1 MRFPDLPRRKLLIGG
16 AVAAAVLIALL
27 AYSLSGSKP
36 PGPGPDEKKGA
47 ASKPAL
53 TVTVTAP
60 EQAMLPVTLTANG
73 NLAAWQEAS
82 VGAEAS
88 GLRIAQVRVN
98 VGDRVRKG
106 QVLATFAADTVRADL
121 AQARAALAEAEAS
134 AAEAASNATRARSL
148 QTTGA
153 LSASQINQYLTAE
166 KTAQARVQAANAQFQ
181 AQQVRL
187 AQTAVHAPDDGV
199 ISARS
204 ATVGAVVPNGTELF
218 RLIRKGR
225 LEWRAEVTSTELGRL
240 SAGTAATVTAASG
253 ARLGG
258 RVRTIAPSID
268 PQSRIALVYVDV
280 EPLPGPAAGSA
291 RAGMF
296 ARGEFE
302 LGAVPTLTVPQQSVV
317 VREGFNYVFR
327 LNPDNRVSQVKVQIG
342 RIAGD
347 RLEIASGLA
356 ADVRIVATGAGFL
369 NDGDLVRVVDPAAA
383 AGAGPAAAA
392 SQPASAT
399 KK

>member
-27 AYSLSGSKP
+27 VYSLGANKP
-36 PGPGPDEKKGA
+36 AKPEEKKGA
-47 ASKPAL
+47 TSKPAL

-98 VGDRVRKG
+98 IGERVRRG

-121 AQARAALAEAEAS
+121 AQARAALAEAEAN
-134 AAEAASNATRARSL
+134 AAEAAGNAARARSL
-148 QTTGA
+148 QATGA

-166 KTAQARVQAANAQFQ
+166 KTAQARVQAAQAQFQ
-181 AQQVRL
+181 AQQARL

-199 ISARS
+199 ISART

-240 SAGTAATVTAASG
+240 TVGTPATVTAASG

-280 EPLPGPAAGSA
+280 ESLPGPAAGSA

-327 LNPDNRVSQVKVQIG
+327 LNPDNRVSQVKVQVG

-347 RLEIASGLA
+347 RLEIASGLP
-356 ADVRIVATGAGFL
+356 ADARIVATGAGFL
-369 NDGDLVRVVDPAAA
+369 NDGDMVRVVDPAAA

-392 SQPASAT
+392 SQPASAA